1 MLLALLLLPCV
12 GVAKGQEKQADA
24 PLQAYLEILSP
35 LESTQAFA
43 QGYGYTSFIQ
53 RLES

>member
-1 MLLALLLLPCV
+1 M
-12 GVAKGQEKQADA
+12 QEKQAGA
-24 PLQAYLEILSP
+24 PLQVYLELPYLEILSP